1 MFYRILKH
9 PRYPRAHIYIDMCN
23 NIGTIVQFSVLE
35 RESYRSDNSHFFNPG
50 SVLIP
55 VLDAELPLVGT
66 DYLVQIGMAVF
77 SKLLGRF
84 LRIAYSLFHHFRL
97 HRREG
102 DVLVYRRILIIT
114 PDDGYPCFRSTLCLA
129 IMPLTSLT
137 LREVTVIMA
146 VMT

>member
-1 MFYRILKH
+1 MAWMFYRILKH

-35 RESYRSDNSHFFNPG
+35 RESYRSDNSHFFNPR
-50 SVLIP
+50 SVLVP

-77 SKLLGRF
+77 CKLLGRF

-114 PDDGYPCFRSTLCLA
+114 PDDGYPLLQEHTLLGYNA
-129 IMPLTSLT
+129 PYQFDI
-137 LREVTVIMA
+137 A
-146 VMT
+146 